1 MRFRLPVGAATLAA
15 AVSLLVGGATAP
27 LVASAQPEV
36 VTANP
41 DYPITQ
47 QLVEISRGVIGKW
60 SMPTDPANRSSV
72 AYVMMHPHNS
82 YLDIPPCSEMA
93 KRGYPILCVND
104 RMASAGGK
112 SDDII
117 WDDIALDL
125 KSAVDWL
132 HQQPGVQKVVFIA
145 YSGGGPI
152 MSYYQTVAENGV
164 GVCQDPNKLTP
175 CGDALAGMTPADGM
189 VLLES
194 HVGYATTS
202 GLLTN
207 DPSVLEDDHSGFLTP
222 NAIDP
227 TLDAFLPE
235 NGYDPAGSRYSQDF
249 LSRFFAGQTAREARN
264 VAWAQQEWARIQ
276 SGDSQYPDDEPM
288 IIPRDYVQIWNV
300 DLDLL
305 SQTKGQYNLIT
316 PNGIT
321 HGPIHTVRV
330 TGGVRGD
337 PAKVNPRYGSSGTFS
352 ISVRSFLSTYAV
364 KTNGPLMVTKDD
376 IQGIDWASSNT
387 STPSNLEGVHV
398 PALQIAGTGWYWA
411 VPSEIE
417 FNHLASADKEIIFV
431 EGMEHALDT
440 CKACE
445 QYPGQYGDAG
455 AEAFDYIAAWTK
467 SRFPQ

>member
-1 MRFRLPVGAATLAA
+1 MRYLHRWNVTTLIAALA
-15 AVSLLVGGATAP
+15 LLIGPATSP
-27 LVASAQPEV
+27 LVVAAQTPSASS
-36 VTANP
+36 NP
-41 DYPITQ
+41 HYDITQ
-47 QLVEISRGVIGKW
+47 QMIEAGPRVVAKW
-60 SMPTDPANRSSV
+60 SMPSDPANRLPI
-72 AYVMMHPHNS
+72 AFIMMHPHNS
-82 YLDIPPCSEMA
+82 YLDIPPCREMA
-93 KRGYPILCVND
+93 QRGFAILCVND
-104 RMASAGGK
+104 RMVGAGK

-125 KSAVDWL
+125 KAAVDWV
-132 HQQPGVQKVVFIA
+132 HRQPNIDKVVFIA

-164 GVCQDPNKLTP
+164 SVCQDPNKFTP
-175 CGDALAGMTPADGM
+175 CSNALAGMTPADGM

-207 DPSVLEDDHSGFLTP
+207 DPSVIQDDHTGFLAP
-222 NAIDP
+222 GSIDP
-227 TLDAFLPE
+227 KLNAFLPD
-235 NGYDPAGSRYSQDF
+235 NGYNATDANYSQDF
-249 LSRFFAGQTAREARN
+249 LERFFAGQTAREARN
-264 VAWAQQEWARIQ
+264 VAWAQQQMANVR
-276 SGDSQYPDDEPM
+276 SGGGPYPDDEPM
-288 IIPRDYVQIWNV
+288 IIPRNYVQIWTV
-300 DLDLL
+300 DLSLL
-305 SQTKGQYNLIT
+305 SQTKGQYDLIT
-316 PNGIT
+316 PAGIT

-330 TGGVRGD
+330 AGGVNGN
-337 PAKVNPRYGSSGTFS
+337 PAEVNFQYAGAGTFS

-364 KTNGPLMVTKDD
+364 KTNGPLMISNDD

-417 FNHLASADKEIIFV
+417 YQHLASADKSIVFV

-445 QYPGQYGDAG
+445 QTPGQYGDAG
-455 AEAFDYIAAWTK
+455 AEAFDYIAQWTS
-467 SRFPQ
+467 SRFP

>member
-1 MRFRLPVGAATLAA
+1 VLAA
-15 AVSLLVGGATAP
+15 AIPLLGAGG
-27 LVASAQPEV
+27 ASAQPEV
-36 VTANP
+36 VTPNP
-41 DYPITQ
+41 NFAITQ
-47 QLVEISRGVIGKW
+47 QLVEITPRVVAKW
-60 SMPTDPANRSSV
+60 SVPTDPSNRSSV
-72 AYVMMHPHNS
+72 AYLMMHPHNS
-82 YLDIPPCSEMA
+82 YLDIAPCTEMA
-93 KRGYPILCVND
+93 QRGYPILCVND
-104 RMASAGGK
+104 RMVSGGGK

-125 KSAVDWL
+125 KAAVDWL
-132 HQQPGVQKVVFIA
+132 HKQPEVSNVVFIA

-152 MSYYQTVAENGV
+152 MSYYQTAAENGV
-164 GVCQDPNKLTP
+164 GVCQDPDKFMP
-175 CGDALAGMTPADGM
+175 CGDALANMTPANGI

-207 DPSVLEDDHSGFLTP
+207 DPSVIEDDHTGFLTS

-227 TLDAFLPE
+227 SLNAFLPE
-235 NGYDPAGSRYSQDF
+235 NGYDPTNSQYTRNF
-249 LSRFFAGQTAREARN
+249 LSRFFAGQAAREDRN
-264 VAWAQQEWARIQ
+264 VRWAQQELARIQ
-276 SGDSQYPDDEPM
+276 SGSGDFPDDEPM
-288 IIPRDYVQIWNV
+288 IIPRNYVQIWN
-300 DLDLL
+300 LDLNLL
-305 SQTKGQYNLIT
+305 SETHGQYNLIT
-316 PNGIT
+316 PTGIR

-330 TGGVRGD
+330 AGGINGD
-337 PAKVNPRYGSSGTFS
+337 PAKVDFQYGGAGTFS

-364 KTNGPLMVTKDD
+364 KTNGPLMISNND
-376 IQGIDWASSNT
+376 IEGIDWASSNT

-455 AEAFDYIAAWTK
+455 AEAFDYIAAWTR
-467 SRFPQ
+467 SRFPE

>member
-1 MRFRLPVGAATLAA
+1 MRFQMVACACVLAA
-15 AVSLLVGGATAP
+15 VMALGSGGAH
-27 LVASAQPEV
+27 AQTEV
-36 VTANP
+36 VSDNP
-41 DYPITQ
+41 NFAITQ
-47 QLVEISRGVIGKW
+47 QLVQITPRVVAKW

-72 AYVMMHPHNS
+72 AYIMMHPHNS
-82 YLDIPPCSEMA
+82 YLDIPPCTQMA
-93 KRGYPILCVND
+93 ERGYPILCVND
-104 RMASAGGK
+104 RMVAGAGK

-125 KSAVDWL
+125 KAAVDWL
-132 HQQPGVQKVVFIA
+132 HKQPDVSKVVFIA

-152 MSYYQTVAENGV
+152 MSYYQTVAENGI
-164 GVCQDPNKLTP
+164 GTCQDANKFTP
-175 CGDALAGMTPADGM
+175 CSDTLAGMTPADGM

-207 DPSVLEDDHSGFLTP
+207 DPSVIEDDHTGFLTP

-227 TLDAFLPE
+227 SLNAFLPD
-235 NGYDPAGSRYSQDF
+235 NGYDPANSQYSQDF
-249 LSRFFAGQTAREARN
+249 LARFFAGQAAREDRN
-264 VAWAQQEWARIQ
+264 VRWAQQELARIQ
-276 SGDSQYPDDEPM
+276 SGSSDFPDDEPM
-288 IIPRDYVQIWNV
+288 IIPRNYVQIWNL
-300 DLDLL
+300 DLNLL

-321 HGPIHTVRV
+321 HGSIHTVRV
-330 TGGVRGD
+330 AGGVNGD
-337 PAKVNPRYGSSGTFS
+337 PAKVNFQYGGSGTFS

-364 KTNGPLMVTKDD
+364 KTNGPLTITNND

-455 AEAFDYIAAWTK
+455 AEAFDYIAAWTR
-467 SRFPQ
+467 SRFPE

>member
-1 MRFRLPVGAATLAA
+1 MIAGAAVL
-15 AVSLLVGGATAP
+15 GGPFTAG
-27 LVASAQPEV
+27 AQPE
-36 VTANP
+36 TSTPNP
-41 DYPITQ
+41 NYAITQ
-47 QLVEISRGVIGKW
+47 QLVEITPRVVAKW
-60 SMPTDPANRSSV
+60 SMPADPANRGSV
-72 AYVMMHPHNS
+72 AFVMMHPHNS
-82 YLDIPPCSEMA
+82 YLDIPPCTQMA
-93 KRGYPILCVND
+93 QRGYPILCVND
-104 RMASAGGK
+104 RMVGAGK

-125 KSAVDWL
+125 KAAVDWL
-132 HQQPGVQKVVFIA
+132 HKQPEVQKVVFIA

-164 GVCQDPNKLTP
+164 EVCQDSNKITP
-175 CGDALAGMTPADGM
+175 CSNALAGMTPADGM

-207 DPSVLEDDHSGFLTP
+207 DPSVIEDDHTGFVDS

-227 TLDAFLPE
+227 TLNAFLPE
-235 NGYDPAGSRYSQDF
+235 NGYAPTNSQYPQDF
-249 LSRFFAGQTAREARN
+249 LSRFFAGQTAREDRN
-264 VAWAQQEWARIQ
+264 LRWAQQELAAIE
-276 SGDSQYPDDEPM
+276 SGASQYPDDEPM
-288 IIPRDYVQIWNV
+288 IIPRNYVQIWNL

-316 PNGIT
+316 PNGVT
-321 HGPIHTVRV
+321 HGPIRTVRV
-330 TGGVRGD
+330 AGGVNGD
-337 PAKVNPRYGSSGTFS
+337 PAKVNFQYAGAGTFS
-352 ISVRSFLSTYAV
+352 ITVRSFLSTYAV
-364 KTNGPLMVTKDD
+364 RTSGPLMITHND

-417 FNHLASADKEIIFV
+417 FNHLASADKELIYV

-455 AEAFDYIAAWTK
+455 AEAFDYIAAWTR
-467 SRFPQ
+467 SRFP